1 MKLSFI
7 LTSFIFL
14 SSALAAERCP
24 YRIKWQEEPAGQLV
38 SPNIMG
44 TTDFIF
50 TGKDE
55 ILVLNFPKEG
65 VEKAPLQFY
74 RNLKGTWTLD
84 QKLTKQIPMSFHARQ
99 IIMDDIEGDGVKE
112 IIISD
117 HGTDKPPYPGSFPI
131 ILKREKGT
139 WKFDESSK
147 KITPAFTFNSAVLPL
162 PDKTNGLYF
171 ANVSFDTPILVRK
184 NSKNGWDD
192 MTKLVPPGLNKHL
205 CLMTALKD
213 DFDGNGIPDLF
224 LGGCDRPKLHKAQ
237 EHDRILFAI
246 DKQWKLLPETT
257 LPPRKNTSMW
267 GTNFAKSIDMNGDKK
282 PDILVAVHDWGF
294 HKWEIWAYENQSTPW
309 KFKFKEVQVP
319 VKQEPKTEGFVYGF
333 EDIMI
338 EGLGTAYL
346 AQVRSVLRT
355 KGMIDPT
362 LNTRLF
368 IYEKDKFTD
377 ISACLPDTLKRQIH
391 HARKYPDSSSK
402 MLMIP
407 FNGKMINLSG
417 RKL

>member
-1 MKLSFI
+1 
-7 LTSFIFL
+7 
-14 SSALAAERCP
+14 
-24 YRIKWQEEPAGQLV
+24 
-38 SPNIMG
+38 MG